1 MGSSNI
7 SVSFVICRICRSG
20 KQSIAYDNSTA
31 NEPLISP
38 CFCRGTIGLCHRSCL
53 ERWLASSN
61 RSACEI
67 CHFTYQTVRRYR
79 TFCEFMGNTDS
90 YLQRRNLIT
99 DIACFVFFTPIVIC
113 CIILCLSLAAQT
125 KGFGLR
131 NNFAGQINEEEWS
144 TTQIQI
150 DIRLILLTHLLLLIY
165 YSTLLV
171 GLLILSVS
179 LSMIYFIWLIIVIIF
194 HIKTYLDWRVL
205 NKEVLVV
212 DQESTCNSW
221 KTINRVRR
229 RRERPRMYA
238 MRLLLCFDLHSIL
251 RNLCRKNVSV
261 PSASNANSDNSNS
274 AISVVSSNALNM
286 NYDDFVHHLHPE
298 DGEIP
303 VIGLCQHTMAST
315 PVPNDKAFAPPQIF
329 EYPSVN
335 SHFARFNNTVA

>member
-131 NNFAGQINEEEWS
+131 NNFAGFQATS
-144 TTQIQI
+144 
-150 DIRLILLTHLLLLIY
+150 
-165 YSTLLV
+165 
-171 GLLILSVS
+171 LLILSVS